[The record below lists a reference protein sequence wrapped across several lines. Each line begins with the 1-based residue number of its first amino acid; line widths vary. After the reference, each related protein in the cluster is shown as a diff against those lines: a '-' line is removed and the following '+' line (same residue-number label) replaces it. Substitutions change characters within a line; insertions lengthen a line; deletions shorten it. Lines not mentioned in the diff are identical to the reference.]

1 MATQDLNI
9 KIVASD
15 QTGAAFTSVKQKMDG
30 LSTSAASVAGKIG
43 AVTAA
48 LTSIAAVSVAIR
60 YVSEMTSRTIALG
73 DQLDEL
79 SARLNISVTE
89 LSAMTNAAAYAGL
102 SQDELASSIMYLQK
116 SIGEAAV
123 GTKEQALAFKNLGI
137 SIKDASGN
145 IRPTADILEEVADRL
160 SQVDDGA
167 IKTQYQM
174 ALFGRSGARLNEYLN
189 KGSEG
194 IKDFSNV
201 ISAYG
206 AKAAADFN
214 DNLTWMS
221 QRVQSWLSQQG
232 GVLDFINKQFEE
244 VKRVDKEIKRM
255 NQSDAET
262 ARLARQN
269 KPATSTSGPK
279 SLSALTQND
288 ELAKKLADVRNE
300 LNKLIIGEDEALVAE
315 LKRLG
320 ASEIQIKQLREQL
333 ALKAQIKNQDEELNA
348 ISKEFEKIEE
358 DRKRKQK
365 ERQDAAK
372 SVYDSTRTGLE
383 RLNIEMTRLDEMLA
397 KGEISWDTY
406 ARATLDAADQ
416 FDPFVE
422 KGKDAFAELK
432 DAINGW
438 GNDFTNVMTESVMT
452 GKLQFRDMANSII
465 KDLIRMQIQRQI
477 TAPLINMGNDFLSG
491 LSGQRAMGG
500 PVTGGN
506 SYLVGENGPEIFTP
520 GASGGITP
528 NNQISGG
535 GVTVVQ
541 TINVT
546 TGVQQTV
553 RAEIMN
559 LMPQIAASAKSA
571 VADAKLRGG
580 SYANALR

>member
-60 YVSEMTSRTIALG
+60 YVSEMTTRTIALG
-73 DQLDEL
+73 DALDEL

-89 LSAMTNAAAYAGL
+89 LSAMNNSEKFAGL
-102 SQDELASSIMYLQK
+102 YQDELASSIMYLQK
-116 SIGEAAV
+116 SIGEAAI
-123 GTKEQALAFKNLGI
+123 GTKEQALAFRNLGI

-145 IRPTADILEEVADRL
+145 IRPTSDILAEVADRL
-160 SQVDDGA
+160 AQAEDGA

-174 ALFGRSGARLNEYLN
+174 ALFGRSGGRLNEYLN

-201 ISAYG
+201 ISEEG
-206 AKAAADFN
+206 AKSAATFN
-214 DNLTWMS
+214 DNLDWMS
-221 QRVQSWLSQQG
+221 QKVQSWLSEHHG
-232 GVLDFINKQFEE
+232 FLDFINRQFSEI
-244 VKRVDKEIKRM
+244 KRVDSELKRM
-255 NQSDAET
+255 NAGGGRGYVNPAMVTPAST
-262 ARLARQN
+262 VSVNPLA
-269 KPATSTSGPK
+269 P
-279 SLSALTQND
+279 LTQND

-320 ASEIQIKQLREQL
+320 ASDTQIKQLREQL
-333 ALKAQIKNQDEELNA
+333 ALKAKIKNQDDEILA
-348 ISKEFEKIEE
+348 IAREFEKVEE
-358 DRKRKQK
+358 EAKRKKK
-365 ERQDAAK
+365 ENQDAGKAI
-372 SVYDSTRTGLE
+372 YDSTRTSLE
-383 RLNIEMTRLDEMLA
+383 KLNIESARIQKLFDEGFI
-397 KGEISWDTY
+397 KDKDTLQ
-406 ARATLDAADQ
+406 RALLDAADQ

-422 KGKDAFAELK
+422 KGKDAFADLK

-580 SYANALR
+580 AYASALR